1 MFNLF
6 QNNAVIIP
14 FRYMQ
19 HLNAVCSND
28 FIVLTK
34 LIAEISE
41 HNYVADN
48 KRT

>member
-1 MFNLF
+1 MQF
-6 QNNAVIIP
+6 AVMI
-14 FRYMQ
+14 
-19 HLNAVCSND
+19 